1 MFRVIAAG
9 VGLVLLAGC
18 SSMPSSPMP
27 AADMSASAGPAGG
40 GGAGARG
47 AAAAA
52 PGDGPGVLESG
63 REQLRAGTVWVASE
77 VNDWFGDIPF
87 ENGGTVTHGRL
98 GIRAL
103 WREDEDLRFNVRLRA
118 RLQLPNLREKAYV
131 FFGQDNERE
140 VVTDQPEAFSRE
152 QQLLTQDLRE
162 DQTLFAG
169 IGVMLRDA
177 FDLRVGVRGGYK
189 LYTQARYRKEWLL
202 SFQDRVEFR
211 ETLFW
216 SLSERF
222 GSTTSLDYE
231 HAWSPTLSLRW
242 RNSGTISQ
250 ESDGFTWSTSLGAF
264 KAFGDDRLLSLEA
277 LLTGEAGADADVGEY
292 GLRAKWQQPVYRDWL
307 IGEVIVGHFWPRHDG
322 DAERD
327 RVWAV
332 GGGVELRF

>member
-1 MFRVIAAG
+1 MFRVIAAS
-9 VGLVLLAGC
+9 VSLVLVGGC
-18 SSMPSSPMP
+18 SSVPSSAMSVPEKTGTVG
-27 AADMSASAGPAGG
+27 AASG
-40 GGAGARG
+40 GGAGASS
-47 AAAAA
+47 AAAQAAGDA
-52 PGDGPGVLESG
+52 PGMLEAG
-63 REQLRAGTVWVASE
+63 REQLRSGTVWVATE

-87 ENGGTVTHGRL
+87 EEGGMVTHGRL

-140 VVTDQPEAFSRE
+140 LVTDQPESFSRE

-169 IGVMLRDA
+169 VGVMLRDA

-189 LYTQARYRKEWLL
+189 VYTQARYRKEWLL
-202 SFQDRVEFR
+202 GIQDRVEFR

-264 KAFGDDRLLSLEA
+264 KTFGDDRLLSLEA

-322 DAERD
+322 DVDRD

-332 GGGVELRF
+332 GGGVEMRF